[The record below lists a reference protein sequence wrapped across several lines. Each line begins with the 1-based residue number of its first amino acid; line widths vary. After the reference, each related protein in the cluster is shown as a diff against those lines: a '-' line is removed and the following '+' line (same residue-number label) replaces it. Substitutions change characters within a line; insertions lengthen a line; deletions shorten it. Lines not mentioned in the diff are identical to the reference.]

1 MVIINFSNTKREA
14 FLRGFEKGLA
24 APVMLFG
31 HFQAPNLDPI
41 PQVTI
46 QSIEIGEAMENDWK
60 AIGTDLRNV
69 IERHGKESIS
79 KTTS

>member
-1 MVIINFSNTKREA
+1 MVIINFSDTKRQA
-14 FLRGFEKGLA
+14 FLRGFEKGLT

-31 HFQAPNLDPI
+31 HFQVPNLNPI

-46 QSIEIGEAMENDWK
+46 KPIEIGEAMENDWK

-69 IERHGKESIS
+69 IEHHGKEYTS
-79 KTTS
+79 KTTT

>member
-1 MVIINFSNTKREA
+1 MVIIDFSNTKKEA

-31 HFQAPNLDPI
+31 HFQAPNVNTI
-41 PQVTI
+41 PQVTV
-46 QSIEIGEAMENDWK
+46 QSIEIGEAIENDWK

-69 IERHGKESIS
+69 IEHHGKDYTS
-79 KTTS
+79 KTPS